1 MKNLLVLVAL
11 ASTASAFAYGPG
23 GGFAIPDNDPVGAF
37 SNITVGTA
45 GTIVSIDSVTMTFDT
60 THTWVGDLVA
70 TFTSISTG
78 KSVHLF
84 SRVGS
89 TTQNGVG
96 DSSNLLGTY
105 TFTNT
110 GASFLT
116 EAGNGGDTYN
126 MAPGTYA
133 RSSHALGSGSFFN
146 ANDYTV
152 FAGDSITGDWRLTIS
167 DNAIGDTGSISSWS
181 FLATTS
187 TVPEPASFAILGLGV
202 VAMIRRR
209 KKA

>member
-1 MKNLLVLVAL
+1 MKNLLVLAAL

-23 GGFAIPDNDPVGAF
+23 AGFSIPDNTPAGAF
-37 SNITVGTA
+37 SDITVGTA

-89 TTQNGVG
+89 STANGVG
-96 DSSNLLGTY
+96 SNADVLGTY

-110 GASFLT
+110 GASFASAAAT
-116 EAGNGGDTYN
+116 AGTGLIT
-126 MAPGTYA
+126 PGTYA
-133 RSSHALGSGSFFN
+133 RSTHAFGSGTFFN

-152 FAGDSITGDWRLTIS
+152 FTGDSITGNWRLTIS
-167 DNAIGDTGSISSWS
+167 DNAAGDVGSISSWS

-187 TVPEPASFAILGLGV
+187 TVPEPASFAVLGLGV

>member
-23 GGFAIPDNDPVGAF
+23 GGFAIPDNDPAGAG

-45 GTIVSIDSVTMTFDT
+45 GTIVSIDSVTMNFDPG
-60 THTWVGDLVA
+60 HTWIGDLVA
-70 TFTSISTG
+70 TFTSISSG

-84 SRVGS
+84 SRTGS
-89 TTQNGVG
+89 AVQNGVG
-96 DSSNLLGTY
+96 SSSHVLGTY

-110 GASFLT
+110 GASFAAAAVT
-116 EAGNGGDTYN
+116 AAGGVI
-126 MAPGTYA
+126 PVGTYA

-146 ANDYTV
+146 PNDFSV
-152 FAGDSITGDWRLTIS
+152 FTGDSITGDWRLSIT
-167 DNAIGDTGSISSWS
+167 DNAAGDTGSVTSWS
-181 FLATTS
+181 FEGRTS

>member
-1 MKNLLVLVAL
+1 MKNLLVLAAL

-23 GGFAIPDNDPVGAF
+23 AGFAIPDNDPLGA
-37 SNITVGTA
+37 SSLINVATA
-45 GTIVSIDSVTMTFDT
+45 GTIVSLDSVTMTFDT

-89 TTQNGVG
+89 AVQNGVG
-96 DSSNLLGTY
+96 SNSHVLGTY

-110 GASFLT
+110 GASFAAAAAAA
-116 EAGNGGDTYN
+116 AGGLI
-126 MAPGTYA
+126 APGTFA

-152 FAGDSITGDWRLTIS
+152 FAGDSITGDWQLSIS
-167 DNAIGDTGSISSWS
+167 DNAAGDVGSISSWS

-202 VAMIRRR
+202 AAMIRRR
-209 KKA
+209 KK